1 MTAWRGE
8 AASTAGKPNFLFL
21 GKRGSDHVALESRG
35 ENTELNLVKDPS
47 KTPSPGFYPDI
58 ILSRRGYHFCWGE
71 TTLTVNNA
79 SSSSE
84 GVIEVV
90 HLPCPAVMHLLCP
103 LGTFS
108 CAPKGA
114 GRETREQWSTKQEFA
129 KSRGAWHASRRRKAA
144 EYEIILSS
152 RVQTRLQLRRMRA
165 TAPFFHT
172 RASDALKVCVFS
184 VRETSKKRYPK
195 LHEYAHG

>member
-1 MTAWRGE
+1 MRLLLTCIQISCSQGRATIFVG
-8 AASTAGKPNFLFL
+8 
-21 GKRGSDHVALESRG
+21 V
-35 ENTELNLVKDPS
+35 
-47 KTPSPGFYPDI
+47 
-58 ILSRRGYHFCWGE
+58 E

-129 KSRGAWHASRRRKAA
+129 KSRGAWRASLRSKAA

-152 RVQTRLQLRRMRA
+152 RVQTRLQLRRMRRA

-172 RASDALKVCVFS
+172 RASDVLKVCFS
-184 VRETSKKRYPK
+184 SVTETSKKRYPK
-195 LHEYAHG
+195 LHEYAHGCGVFLLFI